1 MAWLQ
6 RFGFM
11 RLLRAALAVLFLVDA
26 LRGGGV
32 VAWILAALLGAQ
44 AWFNVGCCGTACAAP
59 AMNRNSGTDVQEV
72 EFEEVKAP

>member
-26 LRGGGV
+26 LRGGGA

-44 AWFNVGCCGTACAAP
+44 AWFNVGCCGTTCTAP
-59 AMNRNSGTDVQEV
+59 PMNRNADPDVQEV
-72 EFEEVKAP
+72 DFEEVKAS

>member
-1 MAWLQ
+1 MLWLRQ
-6 RFGFM
+6 FGFM

-26 LRGGGV
+26 LRGGGA

-44 AWFNVGCCGTACAAP
+44 AWFNVGCCGTACAP
-59 AMNRNSGTDVQEV
+59 PPMNRNAGTDVQEV